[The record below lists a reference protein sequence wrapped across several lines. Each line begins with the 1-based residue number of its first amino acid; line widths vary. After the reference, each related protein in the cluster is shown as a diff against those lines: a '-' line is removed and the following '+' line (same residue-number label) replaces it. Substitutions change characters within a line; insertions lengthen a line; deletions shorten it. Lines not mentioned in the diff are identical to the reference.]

1 MVRRKSAEFWIRLC
15 EHAQGARA
23 EILGRVW
30 LEWVRPPG
38 VQIQR
43 GPELDCEHT
52 VWGREGWWKCLEAA
66 DGGLGVAELRAGPGL
81 GQGPSFPVSC
91 SLSHKATC

>member
-1 MVRRKSAEFWIRLC
+1 M
-15 EHAQGARA
+15 
-23 EILGRVW
+23 
-30 LEWVRPPG
+30 
-38 VQIQR
+38 QIQR

-91 SLSHKATC
+91 SLSHKATCQRGLTSRTYISMTHSSRPGSGERPQP